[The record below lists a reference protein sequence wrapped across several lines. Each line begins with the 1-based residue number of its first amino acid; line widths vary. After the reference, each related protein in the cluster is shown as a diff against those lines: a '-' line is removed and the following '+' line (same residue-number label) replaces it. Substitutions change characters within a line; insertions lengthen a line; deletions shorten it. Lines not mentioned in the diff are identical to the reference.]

1 MLRRS
6 TECVLGGRALV
17 ELGLDLD
24 VNSLLEVLELGVC
37 LASELVEL
45 SVNEVLHFLLTERE
59 RSLFFHEVES
69 VLEIFYC
76 GLCALVLILA
86 VNALLV
92 QF

>member
-1 MLRRS
+1 
-6 TECVLGGRALV
+6 VLGGRALV

-24 VNSLLEVLELGVC
+24 VNALLEVLELGVC

-45 SVNEVLHFLLTERE
+45 SVNEVLHFLLPERE
-59 RSLFFHEVES
+59 RCLFFHEFES

-76 GLCALVLILA
+76 SLSALVLILA